1 MDNMIQLKENFEL
14 ITRSTEQYPVDFDQA
29 WQWVGYSTKGNA
41 LRKLQENF
49 EEGIDF
55 DLSKLINQKSSQG
68 VDFCLSEMISKKQGR
83 GGHNQILYFLTV
95 DCFKAFCMMAG
106 TEKGKEVRK
115 YYLRI
120 EKEYRELLRQGKNG
134 AFVLTGDIL
143 RELRLAWE
151 SKILSAADYRRI
163 VLGKKT
169 APKIEELR
177 EEVRNFFKA
186 NIEFSGPEDYLPA
199 ADVYALY
206 VEKAVSPMSRYKFTR
221 RIQECYPDFIYKQ
234 KKIGGYP
241 VLVFL
246 GCKLIGKVPMG
257 EAVNG

>member
-14 ITRSTEQYPVDFDQA
+14 ITRSTERYPVDFDQA
-29 WQWVGYSTKGNA
+29 WQWIGYTRKDNA
-41 LRKLQENF
+41 LHVLKENF
-49 EEGIDF
+49 EKNTDYHLLNNKEMV
-55 DLSKLINQKSSQG
+55 KRPQG
-68 VDFCLSEMISKKQGR
+68 
-83 GGHNQILYFLTV
+83 GGPQPILYFLTI

-115 YYLRI
+115 YYLQI
-120 EKEYRELLRQGKNG
+120 EKEYHELLRQGRNG
-134 AFVLTGDIL
+134 AFVLTGDLL

-151 SKILSAADYRRI
+151 SKILTAADYRRI

-177 EEVRNFFKA
+177 AEVRNFFSA
-186 NIEFSGPEDYLPA
+186 NIEPSGLEDYLPV

-206 VEKAVSPMSRYKFTR
+206 AEKAVSPMSRYKFTR
-221 RIQECYPDFIYKQ
+221 RIQECYPDLTYKQ

-241 VLVFL
+241 VLVFC
-246 GCKLIGKVPMG
+246 GCKLKKDT